1 MFVERLDLLRMG
13 HKAKL
18 GLIEKGREISQLKL
32 RKTFQTSRANQ
43 EK

>member
-18 GLIEKGREISQLKL
+18 GLIGRRERNFTAQAKKGVSNIQS
-32 RKTFQTSRANQ
+32 
-43 EK
+43 